1 MNHVSVG
8 MLTALSGIREQG
20 KGWPSLDLGR
30 PTTGAQTVLGPVMAL
45 RLSE

>member
-20 KGWPSLDLGR
+20 ERMAVTGPG
-30 PTTGAQTVLGPVMAL
+30 TTYHRGSDGPGSCNGPQAQ
-45 RLSE
+45 